1 MFKLLPGNM
10 NEYLGMGFL
19 SMKLGV
25 GGGGTCGKINNTIIA
40 NTEKIL

>member
-25 GGGGTCGKINNTIIA
+25 GEGALVVKLII
-40 NTEKIL
+40 LL